1 MASKPGILT
10 EWPWTPLGRFKYIV
24 LAPWVLDSIS
34 PLFFSGKNSSK
45 WDLSYFLILPLCLWR
60 MIHNQIWIS
69 FSRFKT
75 GKSKNRI
82 VDNPIEF
89 EQVDRESKWDDHIIL
104 SGILLYLVHSSIPGA
119 SQLPIWR
126 TEGIVMT
133 ALLHGGPVE
142 FLYYWFHR
150 ALHHH
155 FLYSRYHS
163 HHHSSIVS
171 EPSTSWTHPFW
182 EWIGYYLLFA
192 IPVLSMIFT
201 GTASIAAFGGYFTYI
216 DFMNNM
222 GHCNFEFIPTIVFTT
237 FPLLKYIF
245 YTPTYHALHHTQF
258 RKNYS
263 LFVPAYDYI
272 YDTIDTSTDL
282 VYETSLKRTEES
294 PDVVHLTHP
303 TTPDSIYHL
312 RLGFASLASE
322 PAYHNSTTTN
332 TTVGTKKWYG
342 VIKGFLWPLT
352 FLWNVQFQSMFGYTF
367 VLERNIF
374 DDNVTKK
381 VLKMQTWAL
390 PRYAY
395 HYKKARLRG
404 GINRL
409 IEEAILDADKAGV
422 KVLSLGLLNQ
432 GEELN
437 ENGKIYIQRHPNLKI
452 RIVDGSRLATAL
464 VLNTINNIP
473 AAVYCKAKDNKTDQ
487 RLMQQSLTMMIRGK
501 LTKVACCI
509 ALALCQRGFQVVVAQ
524 QSSSIEFENL
534 RSKLFGS
541 LASSDALN
549 GVNNGNNDNIHH
561 NLIPSENYNS
571 AHCSRIQVWLVDDEF
586 SEEDHINAP
595 KGTIFIPYSQFPPW
609 SNFKQTLTNEDASN
623 TFRKDCIYHSTPAM
637 LIPPSIQNVHSCE
650 NWLPRRVMSAWRV
663 AGVLHALENW
673 GDHECGKWL
682 KDYENVDVID
692 KVWSASLRHGFRP
705 YYLHTPSRKQYP
717 H

>member
-34 PLFFSGKNSSK
+34 PLFFSGNNSSK

-60 MIHNQIWIS
+60 MIHNQIRIS

-75 GKSKNRI
+75 SKSKNRI
-82 VDNPIEF
+82 VGKPIEF
-89 EQVDRESKWDDHIIL
+89 EQVDRKSNWDDHIIL
-104 SGILLYLVHSSIPGA
+104 SGILLYLVHSYMPGS
-119 SQLPIWR
+119 SQLSIWR
-126 TEGIVMT
+126 TDGIVMT
-133 ALLHGGPVE
+133 ALLHAGPVE

-192 IPVLSMIFT
+192 IPALSMIFT
-201 GTASIAAFGGYFTYI
+201 GTASIVSFGGYFTYV

-222 GHCNFEFIPTIVFTT
+222 GHCNFEFIPTTFFTT

-263 LFVPAYDYI
+263 LFVPVCDYI
-272 YDTIDTSTDL
+272 YGTIHTSTDL

-312 RLGFASLASE
+312 RLGFASLASV
-322 PAYHNSTTTN
+322 PAYHNGTTN
-332 TTVGTKKWYG
+332 TTV
-342 VIKGFLWPLT
+342 
-352 FLWNVQFQSMFGYTF
+352 MFGYTF

-381 VLKMQTWAL
+381 VLKMQTWAI
-390 PRYAY
+390 PRYSY
-395 HYKKARLRG
+395 HYKKEKQKG

-422 KVLSLGLLNQ
+422 KV
-432 GEELN
+432 EELN
-437 ENGKIYIQRHPNLKI
+437 DNDKVYIQRHPNLKI
-452 RIVDGSRLATAL
+452 RVVDGSSLATAL

-473 AAVYCKAKDNKTDQ
+473 AAVYCKTEDNKTDQ
-487 RLMQQSLTMMIRGK
+487 KLSLTVMIRGK
-501 LTKVACCI
+501 LTKVACSI
-509 ALALCQRGFQVVVAQ
+509 ALALCQRGVQVVVSQ
-524 QSSSIEFENL
+524 QSSNNEFENL
-534 RSKLFGS
+534 RSRLFGS
-541 LASSDALN
+541 LAPSC
-549 GVNNGNNDNIHH
+549 VNEHNNNNIHH
-561 NLIPSENYNS
+561 NLIPSADYTS
-571 AHCSRIQVWLVDDEF
+571 AHRGSILVWLVDDEF

-609 SNFKQTLTNEDASN
+609 SNFKKMLTIQDAASN
-623 TFRKDCIYHSTPAM
+623 AFRKDCIYHSTPAM
-637 LIPPSIQNVHSCE
+637 LIPPSLQNVHSCE

-663 AGVLHALENW
+663 AGILHALENW

-682 KDYENVDVID
+682 KNNQNVDVIE

-705 YYLHTPSRKQYP
+705 YYVHTPACNRTRTAA
-717 H
+717 

>member
-1 MASKPGILT
+1 MASKPGILS
-10 EWPWTPLGRFKYIV
+10 EWPWDPLGRFK
-24 LAPWVLDSIS
+24 
-34 PLFFSGKNSSK
+34 
-45 WDLSYFLILPLCLWR
+45 
-60 MIHNQIWIS
+60 IWIS

-75 GKSKNRI
+75 SESKNRI
-82 VDNPIEF
+82 VDKPIEF
-89 EQVDRESKWDDHIIL
+89 EQVVRESKWDDHIIL
-104 SGILLYLVHSSIPGA
+104 SGILLYLVGSYIPGA

-133 ALLHGGPVE
+133 ALLHAGPVE

-171 EPSTSWTHPFW
+171 EPSTSWTHSFL

-192 IPVLSMIFT
+192 IPMLSMVFT
-201 GTASIAAFGGYFTYI
+201 GTASIAAFGGYFTCVY
-216 DFMNNM
+216 FMNNM
-222 GHCNFEFIPTIVFTT
+222 GHCNFEFIPAT
-237 FPLLKYIF
+237 FFSTFSLLKYIF

-263 LFVPAYDYI
+263 LFVPVYDYI
-272 YDTIDTSTDL
+272 YGAIDKSTDL

-322 PAYHNSTTTN
+322 PAYHNSTTN
-332 TTVGTKKWYG
+332 TAVSTKKWHG
-342 VIKGFLWPLT
+342 IIKGFLLPLT
-352 FLWNVQFQSMFGYTF
+352 FLWNVLFQSMFGYTF

-381 VLKMQTWAL
+381 VLLSKKKKKKKNKKVLKMQTWAI

-395 HYKKARLRG
+395 HYKKARQRG

-409 IEEAILDADKAGV
+409 IEEAILDADKAKQNEYG
-422 KVLSLGLLNQ
+422 KV
-432 GEELN
+432 
-437 ENGKIYIQRHPNLKI
+437 YIQRHSNLKI
-452 RIVDGSRLATAL
+452 RVFDESSLATAL
-464 VLNTINNIP
+464 VLNTISNIP
-473 AAVYCKAKDNKTDQ
+473 TAVYCKAEDNKTDQ
-487 RLMQQSLTMMIRGK
+487 RLTQQSLIVMIKGK
-501 LTKVACCI
+501 LTKVACSI
-509 ALALCQRGFQVVVAQ
+509 ALDLCQRGVQVVVAP
-524 QSSSIEFENL
+524 QSYNNEFKNL
-534 RSKLFGS
+534 RSRLFGS
-541 LASSDALN
+541 LAPSSNASLLIC
-549 GVNNGNNDNIHH
+549 VNDSNNNNTHH
-561 NLIPSENYNS
+561 NLISLANYIS
-571 AHCSRIQVWLVDDEF
+571 APCGSIQVWLVDDEF
-586 SEEDHINAP
+586 SDHTNAP
-595 KGTIFIPYSQFPPW
+595 IGTIFNPYSQFHPW
-609 SNFKQTLTNEDASN
+609 SNFKKTLTIQNAASN
-623 TFRKDCIYHSTPAM
+623 AFRKDCIYHCTTAM
-637 LIPPSIQNVHSCE
+637 LIPPSIPNVHSCE

-705 YYLHTPSRKQYP
+705 
-717 H
+717 